1 MVYSCISFRLIY
13 LFVHSSI
20 FHHITGLILPPYH
33 ELTYCNRG
41 QDDGES
47 YCKEQTGNEFT
58 FCHKLFGIASC
69 SMSGQKEEDC
79 YGICIPQNVSC
90 NSDIECKSIGSLHS
104 GKVSSFCK
112 NGICTYDMGII
123 IS

>member
-1 MVYSCISFRLIY
+1 MTNMIDLFICQLIY
-13 LFVHSSI
+13 

-79 YGICIPQNVSC
+79 YGICIPQDVSC

-112 NGICTYDMGII
+112 NGICAYDMGII